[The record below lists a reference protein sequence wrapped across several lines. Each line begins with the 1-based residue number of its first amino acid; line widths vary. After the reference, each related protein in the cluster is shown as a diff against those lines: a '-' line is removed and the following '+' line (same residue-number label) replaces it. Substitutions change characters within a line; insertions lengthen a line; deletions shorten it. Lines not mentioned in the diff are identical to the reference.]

1 MYEGALEGVRVMEFS
16 QIIAGPVVG
25 INLSDLGADV
35 IKVEPPGGE
44 LIRRSGS
51 VVPGESK
58 AFQAYNRGK
67 RGIVVDLRDPRGRD
81 VIQRIMP
88 GIDVVI
94 INFRPGVAQRLGV
107 DYDSLRRHRED
118 LIYLEAT
125 GFGTTGP
132 EAGRPGNDGVVR
144 AYSGVAAGDGGIDE
158 HGAPIIIGAS
168 PFTDYGTAVAGAMG
182 ICAALFH
189 RERTGQGQYL
199 GASLLRTAIFFQAL
213 NIMREPVTDA
223 STSDVIRANVAE
235 ARGRGASWSELV
247 ALRRDYFKLR
257 ASNRI
262 FYGSYQAKDGAL
274 LLGALT
280 PPSRDALRDIFEMHD
295 ERSDSPD
302 FDAADPANQALVE
315 RWQGHIRE
323 RLREKAVAEW
333 LEIFDAAG
341 VPCSPFRLPEEMWE
355 EPHARATGMV
365 VEIEHPITGPQTHAG
380 PIVEM
385 SVTPAIARGPSP
397 TSGQHT
403 AEVLT
408 SLGIPPEEVAT
419 LFEQGVV
426 E

>member
-1 MYEGALEGVRVMEFS
+1 MYEGALEGVRVLEFS

-25 INLSDLGADV
+25 ISLSDLGADV

-44 LIRRSGS
+44 VIRRSGS

-67 RGIVVDLRDPRGRD
+67 RGIVVDLQDPRGLE
-81 VIQRIMP
+81 VIHRIMP
-88 GIDVVI
+88 GIDVVT

-107 DYDSLRRHRED
+107 DYDSLRRFRED

-125 GFGTTGP
+125 AFGTTGP
-132 EAGRPGNDGVVR
+132 EAARPGNDGVVR
-144 AYSGVAAGDGGIDE
+144 AYSGIAGGDGGIDE
-158 HGAPIIIGAS
+158 HGAPIIIGSS
-168 PFTDYGTAVAGAMG
+168 PFTDYATAVAGAMG

-199 GASLLRTAIFFQAL
+199 GASLLRSALFFQAL
-213 NIMREPVTDA
+213 NVMREPVTDA
-223 STSDVIRANVAE
+223 STSDVIRGRIVE
-235 ARGRGASWSELV
+235 ARGRGATWPELV
-247 ALRRDYFKLR
+247 ALRKDYFKLR

-262 FYGSYQAKDGAL
+262 FYGGYQAKDGAI

-280 PPSRDALRDIFEMHD
+280 PPSRQALRDIFDMHD

-302 FDAADPANQALVE
+302 FDAADPHNQALVE
-315 RWQGHIRE
+315 QWQAYIRE
-323 RLREKAVAEW
+323 RLQEKTVAEW

-341 VPCSPFRLPEEMWE
+341 IPCSPFRLPEELWE
-355 EPHARATGMV
+355 EPHARATGMMLD
-365 VEIEHPITGPQTHAG
+365 IEHPITGSQTHAG

-385 SVTPAIARGPSP
+385 SVTPAVARGPSP
-397 TSGQHT
+397 TTGEHT

-408 SLGIPPEEVAT
+408 ELGVPADEVAA
-419 LFEQGVV
+419 LFERGVV